1 MYTLRRRPVLLAM
14 STGRPMNSDLARAL
28 ALAERTGNFEA
39 AWRRFNMPGSW
50 GNALRQWGVRK
61 QEAARRASLVSRVK
75 IINFNGGGG
84 LYGMSDTGSSHAA
97 SRPPSPGGGGGFCP
111 N

>member
-1 MYTLRRRPVLLAM
+1 
-14 STGRPMNSDLARAL
+14 
-28 ALAERTGNFEA
+28 
-39 AWRRFNMPGSW
+39 MPGSW

-84 LYGMSDTGSSHAA
+84 LYGMSDTGSSQAA
-97 SRPPSPGGGGGFCP
+97 SRPPPAPLTSAQPERPRPSAQNPHVGALYLP
-111 N
+111 PARPLRQ